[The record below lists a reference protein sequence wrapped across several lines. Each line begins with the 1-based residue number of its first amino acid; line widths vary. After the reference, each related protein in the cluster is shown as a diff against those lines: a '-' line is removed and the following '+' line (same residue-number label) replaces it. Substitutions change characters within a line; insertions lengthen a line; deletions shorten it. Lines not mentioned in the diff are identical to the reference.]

1 MPTKTLH
8 QLHDSV
14 MVAVVSSLSPARPEH
29 VNSIRTLEKIIRHY
43 HGFQLILAL
52 YNDPPNYRNQL
63 IEYLNGLVTQAESI
77 DARDFADFAKFE
89 HELSAACAASE
100 LVHIVGL
107 DAWLR
112 EKEGKQ
118 RLQGF
123 NLHREALARDCIKPI
138 VLWLPLH
145 LATQFALQAPDVWEW
160 RRAALDFSVESE
172 ELSDSVL
179 KSLDRIAGL
188 REPVALPNAET
199 LNAEIM
205 EGDWGHARF
214 TAEASKIESWKS
226 SGQTRK
232 VLNTA
237 LKLYNR
243 AKAEGEDAYPEAKL
257 DTAIGSLLLGQ
268 SFTEAGA
275 ADKGLPLLVEAQR
288 RFEQLNATRLAA
300 MALKDQGD
308 SFRWLGQY
316 DQATLAY
323 MESIYRSEKLGD
335 RVSVAVTNVQL
346 GTVRL
351 FEKSYE
357 EALKIYQ
364 EALNTF
370 LSMGDS
376 HNAAGVWQLIGKV
389 YSETGQYDNSVRA
402 YNESLVIT
410 TRLNDVAGQAK
421 CLGELGILYSQMNRL
436 EDSVAYYKKS
446 IGKLVEIRDTF
457 REGMVRSNFAV
468 SLVELNRIT
477 EARNEFLKAIKCLE
491 PYGHAA
497 EPWNIWNNLRSVEAL
512 DGNSQAAEEARQK
525 ALKLFLAYRQDGGE
539 NHEPSGRLC
548 NAIAKALLEK
558 NTSEVQGLLGEWRH
572 NPAWMRKGKPEPLLD
587 ALTEIINGKRDPS
600 LADNPDL
607 TYDQAAEIILLLET
621 LRSAE

>member
-14 MVAVVSSLSPARPEH
+14 MVAVALTLSPARPEH
-29 VNSIRTLEKIIRHY
+29 VNSIRTLEKIIRYY

-89 HELSAACAASE
+89 HQLSAACAASE

-160 RRAALDFSVESE
+160 RRAVLDFSVEGD
-172 ELSDSVL
+172 ELSDLVL
-179 KSLDRIAGL
+179 NSLDRVTGL
-188 REPVALPNAET
+188 GEPVALPVIET
-199 LNAEIM
+199 FNTEIM

-214 TAEASKIESWKS
+214 TAEASKIENWKY
-226 SGQTRK
+226 SGQTTK
-232 VLNTA
+232 VLDA
-237 LKLYNR
+237 SIKLYRR
-243 AKAEGEDAYPEAKL
+243 AIAEGENAYPEAKL
-257 DTAIGSLLLGQ
+257 DTAIASLLLGQ

-351 FEKSYE
+351 FQKKYE

-364 EALNTF
+364 EALTTF

-389 YSETGQYDNSVRA
+389 YSETGQYDNAVRA

-410 TRLNDVAGQAK
+410 TRLYDVGEQAK

-436 EDSVAYYKKS
+436 EDSVAYYRKS

-457 REGMVRSNFAV
+457 REGMVRSNFSV
-468 SLVELNRIT
+468 SLVKLNRIN
-477 EARNEFLKAIKCLE
+477 EARNEILKAIKCIE
-491 PYGHAA
+491 SYGHAA

-512 DGNSQAAEEARQK
+512 DGNTQAAEEARQK
-525 ALKLFLAYRQDGGE
+525 ALELFLAYRRDGGE
-539 NHEPSGRLC
+539 NQNRSGRLC
-548 NAIAKALLEK
+548 AAVAEALRIK
-558 NTSEVQGLLGEWRH
+558 NTDEAQRLLNEWRD
-572 NPAWMRKGKPEPLLD
+572 NPAYMREGKPKPLLD

-607 TYDQAAEIILLLET
+607 TYDQAAEIILFLET